1 VGSLV
6 AEEKEDPLVK
16 GSVYLRRE
24 EYRRASAHAKLL
36 GMRGFSELVRTFLL
50 DPVKALV
57 MYLTGPYDWRD
68 TWKAVRGETPDRE
81 RVWLDLTDWPDEELL
96 ETRRRLHLI
105 LDVFEEEVQRRG
117 L

>member
-1 VGSLV
+1 MSKD
-6 AEEKEDPLVK
+6 ERDPIVK
-16 GSVYLRRE
+16 GSVYLSRD
-24 EYRRASAHAKLL
+24 EYRRVSAHAKLL
-36 GMRGFSELVRTFLL
+36 GMRGFSELVRTILL

-68 TWKAVRGETPDRE
+68 TWKAVRGEVPDRDK
-81 RVWLDLTDWPDEELL
+81 VWLDLTDWPDEELL